1 MPAKIYSDKDADL
14 NVFKGK
20 TLAVLGFGSQ
30 GHAHALNLK
39 ESGAKVLIGLY
50 PKSKSR
56 EVAKTLGFEVY
67 DTAEAVRRAD
77 VIMVAIPDTKQASV
91 YKKDIAPNLVP
102 GKTLIFSHGFSIH
115 FKAIVPPKNV
125 NVIMVAPKG
134 PGHIVRRQFTEGKGV
149 PALIAIYQNPGKDAK
164 KIALA
169 WAKGIG
175 GTRGGVL
182 ETTFKEET
190 ETDLFGE
197 QTVLC
202 GGCSALVQAGFE
214 TLVEAG
220 YSPEMAYFECLH
232 ELKLIVD
239 LMNESGIAGMRF
251 SISETAKWGD
261 VTVGPK
267 IIDASVKKRMK
278 AALKDIQ
285 TGKFAKDW
293 VKEFEG
299 GYKKY
304 NALLKKGEQHPIE
317 KTGTRLRSL
326 MPWIKKKNIK
336 GAQAAYN

>member
-1 MPAKIYSDKDADL
+1 MAAKVYTDKDADL
-14 NVFKGK
+14 NVLKGK

-39 ESGAKVLIGLY
+39 DSGCNVIIGLY
-50 PKSKSR
+50 EGSKSIP
-56 EVAKTLGFEVY
+56 VAKEKGFKVFN
-67 DTAEAVRRAD
+67 TGEAVRRAD
-77 VIMVAIPDTKQASV
+77 VIFVALPDTKQAKA
-91 YKKDIAPNLVP
+91 YQKDIAPNLAP
-102 GKTLIFSHGFSIH
+102 GKALLFSHGFSIH
-115 FKAIVPPKNV
+115 FKTITPPKDV
-125 NVIMVAPKG
+125 DVILVAPKG

-149 PALIAIYQNPGKDAK
+149 PALIAVYQNPTKQAK

-175 GTRGGVL
+175 GTRAGVI

-202 GGCSALVQAGFE
+202 GGLSALVLAGYE

-220 YSPEMAYFECLH
+220 YQPEMAYFECLH

-239 LMNESGIAGMRF
+239 LMNEAGISGMRF

-261 VTVGPK
+261 VSVGPK
-267 IIDASVKKRMK
+267 IIDKSVKKRMK
-278 AALKDIQ
+278 EALKDIQ
-285 TGKFAKDW
+285 TGKFAKGW
-293 VKEFEG
+293 VKEYEG

-304 NALLKKGEQHPIE
+304 NALLKNGEKHSIE
-317 KTGTRLRSL
+317 KVGSKLRSM
-326 MPWIKKKNIK
+326 MPWMQKRSIK
-336 GAQAAYN
+336 GAQASY